1 MCVQMSSNS
10 LLSADYEGC
19 VCLWDVGRGQGQS
32 VVEFDAHERRIW
44 SAAFCPMKATQF
56 VSGSDD
62 GWVKVLQCHLLPY
75 HNTLV
80 AGTLFGF
87 ADVMTYL
94 LAFLWPLQRLGC

>member
-1 MCVQMSSNS
+1 MSSNS

-62 GWVKVLQCHLLPY
+62 GWVKVQYFTILSYNPVL
-75 HNTLV
+75 
-80 AGTLFGF
+80 F
-87 ADVMTYL
+87 ADI
-94 LAFLWPLQRLGC
+94 F